1 VIFSDFKLKGKMQ
14 NLLQLQCLNLT
25 DSDDKIIA
33 NYIWHD
39 EHRKFTSK
47 IRTLNK
53 QPENVDGKIYL
64 KLSKNLMNI

>member
-1 VIFSDFKLKGKMQ
+1 VIFSDFELKVKMQ

-25 DSDDKIIA
+25 DDSFIA
-33 NYIWHD
+33 IYIWHD

-53 QPENVDGKIYL
+53 QPENVDGKIFL